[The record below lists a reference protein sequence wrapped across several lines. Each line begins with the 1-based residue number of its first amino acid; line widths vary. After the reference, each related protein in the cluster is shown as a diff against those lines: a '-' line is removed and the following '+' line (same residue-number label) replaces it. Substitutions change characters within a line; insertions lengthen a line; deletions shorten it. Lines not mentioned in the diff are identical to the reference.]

1 MLDLKIVEEILKPYL
16 EQNNLKFYDCV
27 LEKEDGNL
35 FLRVFLDNDGGIS
48 IDELSNANDFLSS
61 KIDQYDKDLP
71 NYYLEVSSPGAEKV
85 LKTKDD
91 IVESIGKYIHVEIE
105 NMIYEGT
112 LESFDDDKLVM
123 RINAKGR
130 FKNVSIDYSSIKL
143 VRLAIKF

>member
-16 EQNNLKFYDCV
+16 EENNLSFYDCV

-35 FLRVFLDNDGGIS
+35 FLRVYLDKEGGIS
-48 IDELSNANDFLSS
+48 IDDLSNANDYLSAR
-61 KIDQYDKDLP
+61 IDKYDSDLP
-71 NYYLEVSSPGAEKV
+71 NYYLEVSSPGAEKK

-91 IVESIGKYIHVEIE
+91 ILASIGKYIHVEVE

-112 LESFDDDKLVM
+112 LISFEDDKLVM
-123 RINAKGR
+123 KINAKGR
-130 FKNVSIDYSSIKL
+130 FKNVSIDYLSIKL

>member
-16 EQNNLKFYDCV
+16 EQNNLKFYDCA

-35 FLRVFLDNDGGIS
+35 FLRVYLDKEGGIS
-48 IDELSNANDFLSS
+48 IDDLSNANDYLSS
-61 KIDQYDKDLP
+61 KLDQYDSDLP
-71 NYYLEVSSPGAEKV
+71 NYFLDVSSPGAEKV

-91 IVESIGKYIHVEIE
+91 ILESIGKYIHVEVE

-112 LESFDDDKLVM
+112 LISFDDDKLVM
-123 RINAKGR
+123 KINAKGR
-130 FKNVSIDYSSIKL
+130 FKNVSIDYLSIKL